1 MKCQP
6 QTITNT
12 RTHNFHGIE
21 PKTWN
26 LQGWKIKLTSRPAT
40 EQPTKIHS
48 NTETALNVHS
58 LSGFVCLRLDV
69 QFKHAISFEGGE
81 LADVE
86 LLDLQRRVSFS
97 FCGNPTLLGEDFPC
111 MFIGTAVLEEP
122 APASGTRYRH
132 LLFCLSPAPCLLPS
146 PSRHRFCSP
155 IPKSP
160 FILINQMQINAC
172 ICVNRKL
179 ISYHIIRKISYFS
192 SEFLR

>member
-12 RTHNFHGIE
+12 RTNNFHGIE
-21 PKTWN
+21 PKAWN

-111 MFIGTAVLEEP
+111 MFIWNSCAGRACACLWDEIKT
-122 APASGTRYRH
+122 SS
-132 LLFCLSPAPCLLPS
+132 LLFVSGAMPFAFSIKASLL
-146 PSRHRFCSP
+146 
-155 IPKSP
+155 
-160 FILINQMQINAC
+160 LANT
-172 ICVNRKL
+172 
-179 ISYHIIRKISYFS
+179 
-192 SEFLR
+192 